1 MNKKMKIVVYLL
13 ISIFGLI
20 YLMKSNHFYL
30 SLEDYGKARAKAELF
45 SNPIIEIIQLNGNDG
60 IVFAQE
66 DNFVSCY
73 YGRKS
78 YGFLWKDFTGIWVL
92 REVDDLSVSAIE
104 RYKQDC
110 IEMYEINHMDKW

>member
-1 MNKKMKIVVYLL
+1 MNKKMKIVLYLV

-20 YLMKSNHFYL
+20 YLMKSNHLYL

-45 SNPIIEIIQLNGNDG
+45 SNPIIEIVELKGNDG
-60 IVFAQE
+60 ILLARE
-66 DNFVSCY
+66 DNYVSCY

-78 YGFLWKDFTGIWVL
+78 FGFLWKDFTGIGML
-92 REVDDLSVSAIE
+92 REVDDMSVNAIE

-110 IEMYEINHMDKW
+110 IYSYEINHMENW